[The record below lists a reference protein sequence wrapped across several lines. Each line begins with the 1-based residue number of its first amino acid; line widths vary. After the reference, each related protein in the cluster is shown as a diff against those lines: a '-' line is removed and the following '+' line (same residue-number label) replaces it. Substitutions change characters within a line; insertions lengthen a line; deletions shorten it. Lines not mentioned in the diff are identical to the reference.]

1 MRGQIEKGKLKP
13 KNKQQWQQT
22 LQSLNGKEVTIDIKK
37 HKNTRTQRQ
46 NRAMHK
52 LFREI
57 SQQMNEQG
65 LTLQQVLRSDVET
78 MMTPKLVKEIIW
90 KPVQKAMY
98 GKESTTQLTTDEV
111 DKVFDVINKH
121 LGKHGI
127 HVPFPSIETLMDN
140 D

>member
-1 MRGQIEKGKLKP
+1 MRGKIENGKLKP
-13 KNKQQWQQT
+13 NNKDKWQQT

-78 MMTPKLVKEIIW
+78 MMTPKLVKEVIW
-90 KPVQKAMY
+90 RPVQKAMY
-98 GKESTTQLTTDEV
+98 GKESTTQLTTEEV

>member
-1 MRGQIEKGKLKP
+1 MRGKIENGKLKP
-13 KNKQQWQQT
+13 NNKQQWQQT

-78 MMTPKLVKEIIW
+78 MMTPKLVKEVIW
-90 KPVQKAMY
+90 RPVQKAMY

-127 HVPFPSIETLMDN
+127 HVPFPSIETLME
-140 D
+140 

>member
-1 MRGQIEKGKLKP
+1 MRGKIEDGKLKP
-13 KNKQQWQQT
+13 NNKQQWQQT

-78 MMTPKLVKEIIW
+78 MMTPKLVKEVIW
-90 KPVQKAMY
+90 RPVQKAMY

-127 HVPFPSIETLMDN
+127 HVPFPSIETLME
-140 D
+140 

>member
-1 MRGQIEKGKLKP
+1 MRGKIENEKLKP
-13 KNKQQWQQT
+13 KNNQQWQQT

-52 LFREI
+52 LFREL

-65 LTLQQVLRSDVET
+65 LTLQQVLRTDVET
-78 MMTPKLVKEIIW
+78 MMTPKLVKEVIW
-90 KPVQKAMY
+90 RPVQKAMY

-127 HVPFPSIETLMDN
+127 HVPFPSIETLMEE
-140 D
+140 

>member
-1 MRGQIEKGKLKP
+1 MRGKIENGKLKP
-13 KNKQQWQQT
+13 NNKQQWQQT
-22 LQSLNGKEVTIDIKK
+22 LQALNGKEVTIDIKK

-78 MMTPKLVKEIIW
+78 MMTPKLVKEVIW
-90 KPVQKAMY
+90 RPVQKAMY

-127 HVPFPSIETLMDN
+127 HVPFPSIETLME
-140 D
+140 

>member
-1 MRGQIEKGKLKP
+1 MRGKIIEGKLKP
-13 KNKQQWQQT
+13 NNKQQWQQT

-52 LFREI
+52 LFREL

-78 MMTPKLVKEIIW
+78 MMTPKLVKEVIW
-90 KPVQKAMY
+90 RPVQKAMY

-127 HVPFPSIETLMDN
+127 HVPFPSIETLME
-140 D
+140 

>member
-1 MRGQIEKGKLKP
+1 MRGKIEDGKLKP
-13 KNKQQWQQT
+13 NNKQQWQQT

-78 MMTPKLVKEIIW
+78 MMTPKLVKEVIW
-90 KPVQKAMY
+90 RPVQKAMY
-98 GKESTTQLTTDEV
+98 GKESTTHLTTDEV

-127 HVPFPSIETLMDN
+127 HVPFPSIETLME
-140 D
+140 